1 MSSRHAQTLEEAIKQ
16 PVIITVYGTE
26 EGNLH
31 NVVRF
36 HILIGAE
43 NDPQRRSSTPE
54 NPFPPMSIAEANY
67 CASLLYSLAKGIDAY
82 YSYA

>member
-1 MSSRHAQTLEEAIKQ
+1 MTHAQTAEEAIKQ
-16 PVIITVYGTE
+16 PVTITIYGTE
-26 EGNLH
+26 EYALH
-31 NVVRF
+31 NTVRF
-36 HILIGAE
+36 YLLIGTE

-67 CASLLYSLAKGIDAY
+67 CASLLYSLAKGIDAH

>member
-1 MSSRHAQTLEEAIKQ
+1 MTRAQTFEEAIKQ
-16 PVIITVYGTE
+16 PVTIAVYGTE
-26 EGNLH
+26 EDTLH
-31 NVVRF
+31 NTVHF
-36 HILIGAE
+36 CILIGAE
-43 NDPQRRSSTPE
+43 NDPQRCSSTPK